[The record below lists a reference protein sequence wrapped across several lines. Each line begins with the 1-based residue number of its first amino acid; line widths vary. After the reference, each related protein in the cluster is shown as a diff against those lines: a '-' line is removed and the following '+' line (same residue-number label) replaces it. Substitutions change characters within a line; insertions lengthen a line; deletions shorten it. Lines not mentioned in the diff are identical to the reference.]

1 MGKSP
6 KVDPLT
12 LAVRFQREFDRLAA
26 VLMRNHGVL
35 PSQVGEQTPH
45 QLFDAVFG
53 ESAKRTQPP
62 SQLSPLEVLRN
73 FNLKRAAKGLDP
85 VAAMFGKTLT
95 HIPDI

>member
-1 MGKSP
+1 
-6 KVDPLT
+6 LE

-53 ESAKRTQPP
+53 ESAKRMQPP
-62 SQLSPLEVLRN
+62 SQLSPLEVLKN
-73 FNLKRAAKGLDP
+73 FNLKRASKGLDP
-85 VAAMFGKTLT
+85 VASMFGKTLT

>member
-1 MGKSP
+1 
-6 KVDPLT
+6 
-12 LAVRFQREFDRLAA
+12 LAA

-62 SQLSPLEVLRN
+62 TPLTPLEVLADMNR
-73 FNLKRAAKGLDP
+73 KRSAKGMQP
-85 VAAMFGKTLT
+85 VASMFGKTLT
-95 HIPDI
+95 GIPDA